1 MAVVDKIKSHFE
13 EYLREFVYGG
23 IDGAITTFA
32 VVAGATGAG
41 FSATVV
47 IVLGVANL
55 IADGLSMGVGSYLSS
70 KSELEIDAKK
80 GKKASDEA
88 SPVING
94 FTTFV
99 AFSVLGMVP
108 LLSYIV
114 DALISAEIQHQF
126 AISLTLT
133 LLAFVAIGFLKSN
146 VAKTSKV
153 RGVLETLILG
163 AIAAG
168 AAYGLGVVLE
178 RAVS

>member
-1 MAVVDKIKSHFE
+1 MIEKIKAHFE
-13 EYLREFVYGG
+13 DYLREFVYGG

-41 FSATVV
+41 FSAAVV

-70 KSELEIDAKK
+70 KSDLEVSAKK
-80 GKKASDEA
+80 GEKIDEEA

-94 FTTFV
+94 ATTFV
-99 AFSVLGMVP
+99 AFIVLGLVP
-108 LLSYIV
+108 LLSYIA
-114 DALISAEIQHQF
+114 DALVSGEIAHQF
-126 AISLTLT
+126 GISVALTLA
-133 LLAFVAIGFLKSN
+133 AFVIIGLLKSI

-153 RGVLETLILG
+153 RGVLETVALG

-178 RAVS
+178 RAIS